1 MAFLTNQ
8 KYASPVYLKAFHQFG
23 RLFSSV
29 DTTIALPDVSRIH
42 AVIEYQ
48 KHWYIRDLSKNGL
61 RVNGKLIKANHPH
74 LLHLNDQISFS
85 SAQCAPFIIEN
96 LEPPKDILLPTS
108 QECGYYNGAKPIYL
122 EHYHF
127 LPDESSPELVI
138 FYDQESQQW
147 QCEHFENSVQSIL
160 HDGEQL
166 KFSNQ
171 TWKLFKCEPPEN
183 MDTLCLTAQDKSDL
197 CYIFNISQDEELTEL
212 MIQSANQSIDCQTRS
227 HHYLTAILARY
238 KAEDIKQNVPE
249 PLQGWRS
256 IEQLTKDLGL
266 AETHINIQIHRARK
280 QLSELQKTTG
290 IMVPDLIERKRGR
303 IRLAVNDYQIIK
315 GSHLEIDTRGLA
327 A

>member
-8 KYASPVYLKAFHQFG
+8 KYSSPVYLKAFHQFG
-23 RLFSSV
+23 RLSSTV

-42 AVIEYQ
+42 AVIEFQ

-61 RVNGKLIKANHPH
+61 RVNGKLIKANHPQ
-74 LLHLNDQISFS
+74 LLHINDQITFS
-85 SAQCAPFIIEN
+85 SAQCAPFIVRS
-96 LEPPKDILLPTS
+96 LEPPKDILLPTL
-108 QECGYYNGAKPIYL
+108 QEHGDDHDIQPIYL

-127 LPDESSPELVI
+127 LPDESSPELVV

-147 QCEHFENSVQSIL
+147 QCEHFENSILSPL

-166 KFSNQ
+166 KFSKQ
-171 TWKLFKCEPPEN
+171 TWQLFKCESPEN
-183 MDTLCLTAQDKSDL
+183 MDTLCLSAQEKNDL
-197 CYIFNISQDEELTEL
+197 CYVFNISQDEELTEL
-212 MIQSANQSIDCQTRS
+212 MIQSASESIDCQARS

-249 PLQGWRS
+249 PSQGWRS

-266 AETHINIQIHRARK
+266 PETHINIQVHRARK
-280 QLSELQKTTG
+280 QLSELRQTTG
-290 IMVPDLIERKRGR
+290 IMIPDLIERKRGR
-303 IRLAVNDYQIIK
+303 IRLAINDYQVIK